1 MLRVVTPPTIEPL
14 TLQEAKAFLQV
25 THEFE
30 DAEIAQQIKAARQW
44 VERRTWRQLLPAT
57 LELSLDRFPRERVV
71 YLPRPRLVSLEGVS
85 YFDSSG
91 EASVLDVDRIE
102 VDVRHEPGRVRIDS
116 AGWPA
121 AADRLGGVRF
131 TYSAGWTLA
140 ELPQDLVMAIKL
152 LLSSWYDNR
161 QDTAARVA
169 MDAKTVQAAER
180 LLGPYRVAVPDSLP
194 YLVGTHEALDSEG
207 L

>member
-1 MLRVVTPPTIEPL
+1 MLRVVTAPAIEPM
-14 TLQEAKAFLQV
+14 TLQEAKAYLQV
-25 THEFE
+25 SHEFE
-30 DAEIAQQIKAARQW
+30 DAEITRQIKAARQW

-71 YLPRPRLVSLEGVS
+71 FLPRPRLVSLESVS
-85 YFDSSG
+85 YFNLSG
-91 EASVLDVDRIE
+91 EASVLDVARIE

-116 AGWPA
+116 AGWPV

-131 TYSAGWTLA
+131 TYQAGWTLSD
-140 ELPQDLVMAIKL
+140 LPQDLVMAMKL

-161 QDTAARVA
+161 QDPAARVA
-169 MDAKTVQAAER
+169 IDTKVTEAAER
-180 LLGPYRVAVPDSLP
+180 LLKPYRVAVPDSLP
-194 YLVGTHEALDSEG
+194 YLIGTHEALEAES